1 MAPAANTSGP
11 FLPPERIGF
20 VGLGNMGA
28 PMARRLIGAGYK
40 LVVADALPATVDKF
54 VEEPA
59 NAGSS
64 ERSVGAEA
72 LAKACRVVI
81 TMLPDGKIVREV
93 LLGANGIAKHLAAGS
108 VVIDMS
114 SSSPVGTRELHA
126 DLAKLG
132 IALVDAPV
140 SGGVKKAIDGSL
152 ALMAGGD
159 AAVVD
164 RCRRLLEPMGK
175 VFVTGGPGTGHAMK
189 SMNNFLSAANLAI
202 AAEAVIAGQ
211 RFGLDPKTMID
222 IFNASTGRNTGTDSK
237 YPNNVLP
244 RTFNSGF
251 ALGLMAKDLR
261 LALEVA
267 HSTHAPV
274 DLLKSCANIWAEAE
288 KQLGGKADNT
298 EVVKYLE
305 SLAERADPKA

>member
-1 MAPAANTSGP
+1 MTA
-11 FLPPERIGF
+11 ERIGF
-20 VGLGNMGA
+20 IGLGNMGA
-28 PMARRLIGAGYK
+28 PMARRLVAAGYK
-40 LVVADALPATVDKF
+40 LVVADALPATVEKF
-54 VEEPA
+54 AAEPA
-59 NAGSS
+59 NAGSV
-64 ERSVGAEA
+64 ERSGGPEAVG
-72 LAKACRVVI
+72 KACKFII

-93 LLGANGIAKHLAAGS
+93 LLGANGIARHLAGGS

-132 IALVDAPV
+132 IPLVDAPV

-152 ALMAGGD
+152 AIMAGGD
-159 AAVVD
+159 AAVVE
-164 RCRRLLEPMGK
+164 RCRKMLEPMGK
-175 VFVTGGPGTGHAMK
+175 VFTTGGPGTGHAMK
-189 SMNNFLSAANLAI
+189 AMNNFLSAANLAV

-211 RFGLDPKTMID
+211 RFGLDPATMIS

-251 ALGLMAKDLR
+251 AIGLMAKDLR

-267 HSTHAPV
+267 KASDAPV
-274 DLLKSCANIWAEAE
+274 ELLETCASLWANAE
-288 KQLGGKADNT
+288 KQLGAKADNT
-298 EVVKYLE
+298 EVVRYLE
-305 SLAERADPKA
+305 SLAPDQKS

>member
-1 MAPAANTSGP
+1 MAAAGNGP
-11 FLPPERIGF
+11 FLPPERVGF

-54 VEEPA
+54 VAEPA

-64 ERSVGAEA
+64 ERSAGAEA
-72 LAKACRVVI
+72 LGKACRVVI
-81 TMLPDGKIVREV
+81 TMLPDGKVVREV
-93 LLGANGIAKHLAAGS
+93 LLGAHGIAKHLATGS
-108 VVIDMS
+108 VVVDMS

-132 IALVDAPV
+132 IPLVDAPV
-140 SGGVKKAIDGSL
+140 SGGVKKAVDGSL
-152 ALMAGGD
+152 AIMAGGD
-159 AAVVD
+159 PAVVE
-164 RCRRLLEPMGK
+164 RCRKLLEPMGK

-237 YPNNVLP
+237 FPNNVLP

-267 HSTHAPV
+267 NSTNAPV
-274 DLLKSCANIWAEAE
+274 DLLESCATIWAEAE

-305 SLAERADPKA
+305 SRAEDHNKARR

>member
-1 MAPAANTSGP
+1 MSTHPTP

-20 VGLGNMGA
+20 VGLGNMGM

-40 LVVADALPATVDKF
+40 LVVADAVPATADKL
-54 VEEPA
+54 VAEH
-59 NAGSS
+59 GSAV
-64 ERSVGAEA
+64 ERSAGPAT
-72 LAKACRVVI
+72 LGKACRVVI
-81 TMLPDGKIVREV
+81 TMLPDGKVVREV
-93 LLGANGIAKHLAAGS
+93 LLGASGIAPHLAAGS

-114 SSSPVGTRELHA
+114 SSSPVGTRELAA
-126 DLAKLG
+126 DLIKLG
-132 IALVDAPV
+132 IPLVDAPV
-140 SGGVKKAIDGSL
+140 SGGVKKAIDGTL
-152 ALMAGGD
+152 AIMVGGE
-159 AAVVD
+159 AQTVE
-164 RCRRLLEPMGK
+164 RCRPLLEPMGK
-175 VFVTGGPGTGHAMK
+175 VFPTGGSGTGHAMK
-189 SMNNFLSAANLAI
+189 SMNNFLSAANLAV

-211 RFGLDPKTMID
+211 RFGLDPATMIS

-237 YPNNVLP
+237 FPSNVLP

-267 HSTHAPV
+267 RSTDAPV
-274 DLLKSCANIWAEAE
+274 ELLQTCANIWANAE

-305 SLAERADPKA
+305 SLAPEHKA

>member
-1 MAPAANTSGP
+1 
-11 FLPPERIGF
+11 
-20 VGLGNMGA
+20 
-28 PMARRLIGAGYK
+28 
-40 LVVADALPATVDKF
+40 
-54 VEEPA
+54 
-59 NAGSS
+59 
-64 ERSVGAEA
+64 
-72 LAKACRVVI
+72 
-81 TMLPDGKIVREV
+81 
-93 LLGANGIAKHLAAGS
+93 
-108 VVIDMS
+108 
-114 SSSPVGTRELHA
+114 
-126 DLAKLG
+126 
-132 IALVDAPV
+132 
-140 SGGVKKAIDGSL
+140 
-152 ALMAGGD
+152 
-159 AAVVD
+159 
-164 RCRRLLEPMGK
+164 MGK

-267 HSTHAPV
+267 NSTHAPV

-305 SLAERADPKA
+305 SLAERAENKA

>member
-1 MAPAANTSGP
+1 MTAA

-20 VGLGNMGA
+20 IGLGNMGA
-28 PMARRLIGAGYK
+28 PMARRLVAAGYK
-40 LVVADALPATVDKF
+40 LVVADALAATVDKF
-54 VEEPA
+54 VAEPA
-59 NAGSS
+59 NAGAVEPSA
-64 ERSVGAEA
+64 GPEA
-72 LAKACRVVI
+72 IAKACRVII
-81 TMLPDGKIVREV
+81 TMLPDGKVVREV
-93 LLGANGIAKHLAAGS
+93 LLGANGLARHLAADS

-114 SSSPVGTRELHA
+114 SSSPIGTRELHA

-132 IALVDAPV
+132 IPLVDAPV

-152 ALMAGGD
+152 AIMAGGD
-159 AAVVD
+159 AAVVE
-164 RCRRLLEPMGK
+164 RCRKVLEPMGK
-175 VFVTGGPGTGHAMK
+175 VFTTGGPGTGHAMK
-189 SMNNFLSAANLAI
+189 SMNNFLSAANLAV

-211 RFGLDPKTMID
+211 RFGLDPATMIS

-267 HSTHAPV
+267 NASDAPV
-274 DLLKSCANIWAEAE
+274 ELLKACASLWANAE

-298 EVVKYLE
+298 EVVRYLE
-305 SLAERADPKA
+305 SLAPERKA

>member
-1 MAPAANTSGP
+1 MTSSNASSP
-11 FLPPERIGF
+11 FVPPERVGF

-28 PMARRLIGAGYK
+28 PMARRLIRAGYK
-40 LVVADALPATVDKF
+40 LVVADALAATAEKF
-54 VEEPA
+54 VAEPA
-59 NAGSS
+59 NAPSA
-64 ERSVGAEA
+64 ERSAGPEA
-72 LAKACRVVI
+72 LGKACRVVI
-81 TMLPDGKIVREV
+81 TMLPDGKVVREV
-93 LLGANGIAKHLAAGS
+93 LLGANGIARHLGAGS
-108 VVIDMS
+108 VVVDMS

-132 IALVDAPV
+132 IPLVDAPV
-140 SGGVKKAIDGSL
+140 SGGVKKAADGSL
-152 ALMAGGD
+152 AIMAGGEPGP
-159 AAVVD
+159 VE
-164 RCRRLLEPMGK
+164 RCKPLLEPMGK
-175 VFVTGGPGTGHAMK
+175 VFVTGPSGTGHAMK

-211 RFGLDPKTMID
+211 RFGLDPATMIS

-237 YPNNVLP
+237 FPNNVLP
-244 RTFNSGF
+244 RTFDSGF

-267 HSTHAPV
+267 RSTEAPV
-274 DLLKSCANIWAEAE
+274 GLLEACANIWAQAE

-305 SLAERADPKA
+305 SLAPANKD

>member
-1 MAPAANTSGP
+1 MSAAANAP
-11 FLPPERIGF
+11 FLPPERVAFI
-20 VGLGNMGA
+20 GLGNMGA

-40 LVVADALPATVDKF
+40 LVVADALAATVDKF
-54 VEEPA
+54 VAEPA
-59 NAGSS
+59 NAGST
-64 ERSVGAEA
+64 ERFAGAEA
-72 LAKACRVVI
+72 LAQACRVVI
-81 TMLPDGKIVREV
+81 TMLPDGKVVRDV
-93 LLGANGIAKHLAAGS
+93 LLGANGIAKRLAAGS

-132 IALVDAPV
+132 IPLVDAPV

-159 AAVVD
+159 PAVVD
-164 RCRRLLEPMGK
+164 RCRKLLEPMGK

-189 SMNNFLSAANLAI
+189 SMNNFLSAANLAV

-222 IFNASTGRNTGTDSK
+222 IFNASTGRNSGTDSK
-237 YPNNVLP
+237 FPNNVLP

-267 HSTHAPV
+267 NASHAQV
-274 DLLKSCANIWAEAE
+274 DLLKSCAHIWAEAE

-305 SLAERADPKA
+305 SLAERAGGKA

>member
-1 MAPAANTSGP
+1 MAPDPAFA
-11 FLPPERIGF
+11 PPERIGLI
-20 VGLGNMGA
+20 GLGNMGG
-28 PMARRLIGAGYK
+28 PMGRRLIAAGFP
-40 LVVADALPATVDKF
+40 LVVADALAATADKF
-54 VEEPA
+54 V
-59 NAGSS
+59 
-64 ERSVGAEA
+64 AEA
-72 LAKACRVVI
+72 GTAGAAGAGRSAGPEAMARACRVII

-93 LLGANGIAKHLAAGS
+93 LLGPNGLARHLAAGS

-132 IALVDAPV
+132 IPLVDAPV

-152 ALMAGGD
+152 AIMAGGD
-159 AAVVD
+159 TATVE
-164 RCRRLLEPMGK
+164 RCRRVLEPMGK
-175 VFVTGGPGTGHAMK
+175 VFTTGGPGTGHAMK
-189 SMNNFLSAANLAI
+189 AMNNFLSAANLAI

-211 RFGLDPKTMID
+211 RFGLDPATMIS

-237 YPNNVLP
+237 FPNNVLP

-267 HSTHAPV
+267 HATDAPV
-274 DLLKSCANIWAEAE
+274 ELLETCASIWAGAE
-288 KQLGGKADNT
+288 QQLGGKADNT

-305 SLAERADPKA
+305 SLAPAATPAVKG

>member
-1 MAPAANTSGP
+1 MAEASNAP

-54 VEEPA
+54 VAEPA

-64 ERSVGAEA
+64 ERAAGAEA

-81 TMLPDGKIVREV
+81 TMLPDGKIVRDV
-93 LLGANGIAKHLAAGS
+93 LLGATGIAKHLAAGS

-132 IALVDAPV
+132 IPLVDAPV

-159 AAVVD
+159 AAAVE
-164 RCRRLLEPMGK
+164 RCRKLLEPMGK

-202 AAEAVIAGQ
+202 TAEAVIAGQ
-211 RFGLDPKTMID
+211 RFGLDAKTMID

-237 YPNNVLP
+237 FPNNVLP

-267 HSTHAPV
+267 NSTNAPV
-274 DLLKSCANIWAEAE
+274 DLLKSCAHIWAEAE

-305 SLAERADPKA
+305 SLAENHDKAKR

>member
-1 MAPAANTSGP
+1 MAAAANSSGP
-11 FLPPERIGF
+11 FLPPERVGF
-20 VGLGNMGA
+20 IGLGNMGT

-40 LVVADALPATVDKF
+40 LAVADALAATMDKF
-54 VEEPA
+54 VAEPA

-64 ERSVGAEA
+64 ERSAGAEA
-72 LAKACRVVI
+72 LGKTCRVLI
-81 TMLPDGKIVREV
+81 TMLPDGKIVRDV
-93 LLGANGIAKHLAAGS
+93 LLGANGVAKHLAAGS
-108 VVIDMS
+108 VIIDMS

-132 IALVDAPV
+132 IPLVDAPV

-152 ALMAGGD
+152 AIMAGGD
-159 AAVVD
+159 GAMVE
-164 RCRRLLEPMGK
+164 RCRKLLEPMGK

-189 SMNNFLSAANLAI
+189 SMNNFLSAANLAV

-211 RFGLDPKTMID
+211 RFGLDAKTMID

-267 HSTHAPV
+267 NSTHAPV
-274 DLLKSCANIWAEAE
+274 DLLTSCANIWAEAE

-305 SLAERADPKA
+305 SRAK

>member
-1 MAPAANTSGP
+1 MASDAA
-11 FLPPERIGF
+11 FAPPERIGF
-20 VGLGNMGA
+20 IGLGNMGG
-28 PMARRLIGAGYK
+28 PMGRRLAGAGFS
-40 LVVADALPATVDKF
+40 LMVADALAATADKF
-54 VEEPA
+54 VAEV
-59 NAGSS
+59 NAGAAGRA
-64 ERSVGAEA
+64 ERSTAPEA
-72 LAKACRVVI
+72 MGRACRVVI
-81 TMLPDGKIVREV
+81 TMLPDGKVVRDV
-93 LLGANGIAKHLAAGS
+93 LLGANGLARHLAAGS

-132 IALVDAPV
+132 IPLVDAPV

-152 ALMAGGD
+152 AIMAGGD
-159 AAVVD
+159 PAIVE
-164 RCRRLLEPMGK
+164 RCRQVLEPMGK
-175 VFVTGGPGTGHAMK
+175 VFTTGGPGTGHAMK

-211 RFGLDPKTMID
+211 RFGLDPATMIS

-237 YPNNVLP
+237 YPANVLP

-267 HSTHAPV
+267 RATDAPV
-274 DLLKSCANIWAEAE
+274 ELLETCASIWAEAE

-305 SLAERADPKA
+305 SRAPAAAPAAKD

>member
-1 MAPAANTSGP
+1 MTSQDNNAPFA
-11 FLPPERIGF
+11 PPERIGF
-20 VGLGNMGA
+20 VGLGNMGG

-40 LVVADALPATVDKF
+40 LVVADALPATLEQF
-54 VEEPA
+54 LGSSPGAERS
-59 NAGSS
+59 AGS
-64 ERSVGAEA
+64 EA
-72 LAKACRVVI
+72 LGKSCRVII

-93 LLGANGIAKHLAAGS
+93 LLGANGIARHLAADS

-114 SSSPVGTRELHA
+114 SSSPVGTRELAA

-132 IALVDAPV
+132 IPLVDAPV
-140 SGGVKKAIDGSL
+140 SGGVKKAVDGTL
-152 ALMAGGD
+152 AIMAGGESGPVTRVS
-159 AAVVD
+159 A
-164 RCRRLLEPMGK
+164 LLSPMGK
-175 VFVTGGPGTGHAMK
+175 VFVTGGSGTGHAMK
-189 SMNNFLSAANLAI
+189 AMNNFLSAANLAI

-211 RFGLDPKTMID
+211 RFGLDPANMIA

-237 YPNNVLP
+237 FPNNVLP

-267 HSTHAPV
+267 KASDAPV
-274 DLLKSCANIWAEAE
+274 ELLETCANIWAQAE

-305 SLAERADPKA
+305 SLAK

>member
-1 MAPAANTSGP
+1 MPESPNAP
-11 FLPPERIGF
+11 FLPPERVGF
-20 VGLGNMGA
+20 IGLGNMGA
-28 PMARRLIGAGYK
+28 PMTRRLIGAGYK
-40 LVVADALPATVDKF
+40 LVVADALAATVDKF
-54 VEEPA
+54 VAEPA

-64 ERSVGAEA
+64 ERSAGAEA
-72 LAKACRVVI
+72 LARACRVVI
-81 TMLPDGKIVREV
+81 TMLPDGKIVRDV
-93 LLGANGIAKHLAAGS
+93 LLGTNGVAKHLATGS

-132 IALVDAPV
+132 IPLVDAPV
-140 SGGVKKAIDGSL
+140 SGGVKKAIDGTL
-152 ALMAGGD
+152 AIMAGGD
-159 AAVVD
+159 AAVVA
-164 RCRRLLEPMGK
+164 RCRKLLEPMGK

-189 SMNNFLSAANLAI
+189 SMNNFLSAANLAV

-211 RFGLDPKTMID
+211 RFGLEPKTMID

-237 YPNNVLP
+237 FPNNVLP
-244 RTFNSGF
+244 RTFRSGF

-267 HSTHAPV
+267 NSTNAPV
-274 DLLKSCANIWAEAE
+274 DLLKSCATIWAEAE
-288 KQLGGKADNT
+288 KQLGAKADNT

-305 SLAERADPKA
+305 SLAERAGSKA